1 MANRTRC
8 RRSMVFYDILDRH
21 MVYENTVSQSS
32 FFAQLARGSLAR
44 AVAGVCALIF
54 ISAVN
59 ATPLTLDA
67 ALQRVIDTHPTLRTF
82 PLRSTALEAE
92 AQVAALSPEKTLE
105 FTVENVFD
113 STESTLTL
121 AGVLERGGKR
131 EARRAIAAARLDE
144 LGVERTAAQFDVLAE
159 TARRYLELVSWQS
172 RVPLI
177 EADLVQRERM
187 ADAARTRFKI
197 GAAPEA
203 SALRAEAEV
212 AAATASVAAARA
224 AANVAAM
231 RLALMWGEEQT
242 AAFEVTPLPISL
254 PVLPEFAKFKNS
266 LPASP
271 DLARFAS
278 AARIQDARIRL
289 ATADRVADLDWQ
301 FGLRHFADSD
311 DLALVGGISM
321 PLGVSRR
328 AELEASIARAER
340 SALDLERQSFAMQLH
355 AALLDAWA
363 QANAATERVRVID
376 TAVLPRLRK
385 AVENAERAYVGGA
398 LSYPEWSEIQS
409 ALSSAQLA
417 EFEARLEWRRAMIE
431 IQRLT
436 AEPVVVAR

>member
-21 MVYENTVSQSS
+21 MVYENAVSQSS

-197 GAAPEA
+197 GAAP
-203 SALRAEAEV
+203 AL
-212 AAATASVAAARA
+212 
-224 AANVAAM
+224 
-231 RLALMWGEEQT
+231 
-242 AAFEVTPLPISL
+242 
-254 PVLPEFAKFKNS
+254 
-266 LPASP
+266 
-271 DLARFAS
+271 
-278 AARIQDARIRL
+278 
-289 ATADRVADLDWQ
+289 
-301 FGLRHFADSD
+301 H
-311 DLALVGGISM
+311 
-321 PLGVSRR
+321 
-328 AELEASIARAER
+328 R
-340 SALDLERQSFAMQLH
+340 S
-355 AALLDAWA
+355 
-363 QANAATERVRVID
+363 
-376 TAVLPRLRK
+376 
-385 AVENAERAYVGGA
+385 
-398 LSYPEWSEIQS
+398 
-409 ALSSAQLA
+409 
-417 EFEARLEWRRAMIE
+417 
-431 IQRLT
+431 
-436 AEPVVVAR
+436 